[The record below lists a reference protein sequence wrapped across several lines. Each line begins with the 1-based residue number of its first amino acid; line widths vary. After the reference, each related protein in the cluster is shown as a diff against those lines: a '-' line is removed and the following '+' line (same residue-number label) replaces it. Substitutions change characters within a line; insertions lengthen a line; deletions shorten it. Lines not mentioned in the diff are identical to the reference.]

1 MDSVIKV
8 RQFIVEN
15 FLFGDGEALKDD
27 TSFMEEGIIDS
38 TGILELV
45 FFLEESLGITVEDH
59 ELVPENMDTLQN
71 ISAFVDRKKKAGSTP
86 ESYAFRFFGANHGF
100 PQGHSQA

>member
-1 MDSVIKV
+1 MDNSVKV
-8 RQFIVEN
+8 REFVVEN

-45 FFLEESLGITVEDH
+45 FFLEESFGFSVEDD
-59 ELVPENMDTLQN
+59 ELVPDNMDSLQN
-71 ISAFVDRKKKAGSTP
+71 IAQYIDRKLSENSAG
-86 ESYAFRFFGANHGF
+86 
-100 PQGHSQA
+100 QA

>member
-1 MDSVIKV
+1 MDNSVKV
-8 RQFIVEN
+8 RQFVVDN

-45 FFLEESLGITVEDH
+45 FFLEETFSLSVEDD
-59 ELVPENMDTLQN
+59 ELVPDNMDSLQN
-71 ISAFVDRKKKAGSTP
+71 IARFIDRKLNASSAT
-86 ESYAFRFFGANHGF
+86 EA
-100 PQGHSQA
+100 